1 MPIMSEDKTRSR
13 REKRI
18 AERKSNIMQAAA
30 DTFARKGF
38 HNTTTKEIAEAA
50 DVAEGTIY
58 NYFDSKEDLLLQIFD
73 YLADMEGRRRYF
85 EEVPSDDFRDFFVEH
100 IRARITRLR
109 EDYTMFLAVLP
120 EIINTP
126 TLRERYYEQF
136 VNLGLQYM
144 EDFFHVRAK
153 KFGDVREIDISLA
166 MRLILSLTLGMQVLI
181 ILGDTQLREAWEK
194 PDKLAHTLVTL
205 ILDGM
210 MQPRESPSD
219 KDPGQSD
226 G

>member
-1 MPIMSEDKTRSR
+1 
-13 REKRI
+13 
-18 AERKSNIMQAAA
+18 MQAAA
-30 DTFARKGF
+30 GIFARKGF
-38 HNTTTKEIAEAA
+38 HNTTTKEVAEAA

-58 NYFDSKEDLLLQIFD
+58 NYFDSKEDLLIQIFD
-73 YLADMEGRRRYF
+73 YLADMEGRRRHF
-85 EEVPSDDFRDFFVEH
+85 EEVPSDDFRDFFIEH
-100 IRARITRLR
+100 IRTRITRLR

-126 TLRERYYEQF
+126 SLRERYYEQF
-136 VNLGLQYM
+136 VNRGLQYM
-144 EDFFHVRAK
+144 EDFFHVRAEE
-153 KFGDVREIDISLA
+153 FGDVREVDISLA

-181 ILGDTQLREAWEK
+181 ILGDTQLREAWEN

-205 ILDGM
+205 MLDGM
-210 MQPRESPSD
+210 MQPPESPSG